1 MNTQQ
6 PFFVFRHFL
15 LSLLLPVVALACSGQ
30 LAAAELRFGNSIE
43 YVHPDEVEVVQY
55 CRKAGI
61 GYNLNNQTSNPGGG
75 GIVDTKEGRIIVL
88 YFRAQHALTLDQLK
102 PLSKAT
108 HLSNFNC
115 PSWADDEILGF
126 FTHPGRFP
134 KVTGLSIYGSKITD
148 EGLAG
153 LKNFP
158 KVASLNLESK
168 SITDKGIRH
177 LCRVPTFSFL
187 RLNATRITDK
197 GVSYLTDL
205 PDLSFLELKT
215 TQITDDGLEHL
226 GRLPKLHTLYL
237 DSTSITG
244 SGMKHLAPLKH
255 LRLLSLNNTP
265 FQDEGLAELAEHP
278 NLAKIE
284 VLYLANTKITDA
296 GCKAFESLNDLIVLT
311 VHETEVTDKGI
322 RHVKNMPGL
331 YNLVL
336 SDKVT
341 SKGRRWLAEN
351 ARFAPSL
358 QTQLRKAARA
368 AQNKKTNEVDLQ
380 AFRASLKGADAIVFH
395 LGQAS
400 GDPKTEEARQQLLEM
415 KADAIGPI
423 LRMAER
429 CNEQG
434 HPLSKDSRFKWN
446 YRNNV
451 SVILRAICP
460 KSMPALADHYAQ
472 SSGKRELISRALE
485 SGEDDL
491 IPHLEAWLQHESPLV
506 RREALQQLARRA
518 TIRWFGHGTAAH
530 STREHNSLHLSERG
544 RKQVYSLLT
553 DKDARVQQ
561 AACTEVVAVNDDLSV
576 KAETVAE
583 AALREKDSMTFYRM
597 QEALFYLADQQPID
611 SKELL
616 ALINGFMVV
625 LRKSDNTEAQHIAMR
640 QLGKLG
646 GKAEPAIGLLQGFR
660 ESADEKLAATAGH
673 ALDQIRRCPIT
684 LMRASEIPVD
694 IQNLVFTLSRYD
706 REAID
711 RATKELVR
719 RGPSMVRPLL
729 TAARGEVDEYYPPK
743 AAAIVAQWKQEDVL
757 PMLRPVFNQKGTSV
771 RLFVIYSI
779 SQMKWSELP
788 DVVKDSLEG
797 VDARVR
803 NQMRNSLSTLAKNA
817 TGQASQELARLIAAE
832 LKRPISD
839 WGLAS
844 RLTDSLTTCYPS
856 SSEVP
861 SLLTDILN
869 QDAQYTSAYACRALG
884 QIAHDHLA
892 GKSDDRKRI
901 VETILG
907 ALQTT
912 KNEDLKRE
920 CMGSLA
926 RFGPEARAAL
936 PILRQIQKE
945 GPKNLAT
952 SATHAITSIDPPS
965 KQTNRDP
972 QEPASEDP
980 GGAEEPPE

>member
-6 PFFVFRHFL
+6 PSVVFRHFL
-15 LSLLLPVVALACSGQ
+15 PFLILPVVLLACSGP

-55 CRKAGI
+55 CRQAGI

-88 YFRAQHALTLDQLK
+88 YFRAQHALTLKQLK

-115 PSWADDEILGF
+115 PAWAGNEILGF

-134 KVTGLSIYGSKITD
+134 RVTGLSIYGSKITD

-153 LKNFP
+153 LENFP
-158 KVASLNLESK
+158 IVASLNLESK
-168 SITDKGIRH
+168 SITDKGIRY
-177 LCRVPTFSFL
+177 LCKVPTFSFL
-187 RLNATRITDK
+187 RLNATRITDE

-205 PDLSFLELKT
+205 PNLSFLELKT
-215 TQITDDGLEHL
+215 TQITDGGLEHL

-237 DSTSITG
+237 DDTAITG
-244 SGMKHLAPLKH
+244 SGMKHLAPLKG

-265 FQDEGLAELAEHP
+265 FQNRGLAELAEHP

-296 GCKAFESLNDLIVLT
+296 GCEAFESLNDLIVLT

-322 RHVKNMPGL
+322 RHLKNMPGL

-336 SDKVT
+336 SNKVT
-341 SKGRRWLAEN
+341 NEGRRWLAEN

-358 QTQLRKAARA
+358 QTQLRNAARA
-368 AQNKKTNEVDLQ
+368 GQNRKTNEMDLQ
-380 AFRASLKGADAIVFH
+380 AFRASLKGADTIVFH

-400 GDPKTEEARQQLLEM
+400 GEPKTEEARQQLLKM

-423 LRMAER
+423 LDMAEK

-434 HPLSKDSRFKWN
+434 HPLGKDSRFKWN
-446 YRNNV
+446 FRNNA
-451 SVILRAICP
+451 SVILGAVCT
-460 KSMPALADHYAQ
+460 KSMPVLADHYAQ
-472 SSGKRELISRALE
+472 SSGKREVISRALE
-485 SGEDDL
+485 HGEDNL
-491 IPHLEAWLQHESPLV
+491 VPYLGAWLQHESPLV
-506 RREALQQLARRA
+506 RREALQQLARRG

-530 STREHNSLHLSERG
+530 ATSKHNSLHLSRSG
-544 RKQVYSLLT
+544 CKQVYTLLT
-553 DKDARVQQ
+553 DADARVQQ
-561 AACTEVVAVNDDLSV
+561 AACRVVVAVNDDLSV

-583 AALREKDSMTFYRM
+583 AALREKDSMTLYRM
-597 QEALFYLADQQPID
+597 QEALFFLADQQPID

-625 LRKSDNTEAQHIAMR
+625 LRKSDDTEAQHIAMH

-646 GKAEPAIGLLQGFR
+646 GKAERAIGLLQGFR
-660 ESADEKLAATAGH
+660 ESTDEKLAATAGR

-684 LMRASEIPVD
+684 LMRAAEIPVD
-694 IQNLVFTLSRYD
+694 VQNLVFTLTRYD

-743 AAAIVAQWKQEDVL
+743 AAAIVAKWKQEDVL
-757 PMLRPVFNQKGTSV
+757 PILRPVFNQKGTSM

-797 VDARVR
+797 VDAKVR
-803 NQMRNSLSTLAKNA
+803 YQMRNSLSTLARNT
-817 TGQASQELARLIAAE
+817 TGRASQELARLIAAE
-832 LKRPISD
+832 LKHPVSD

-844 RLTDSLTTCYPS
+844 RLTDSLTMCYPS

-861 SLLTDILN
+861 SLLIDILN

-884 QIAHDHLA
+884 KIAHDHYA
-892 GKSDDRKRI
+892 EKTRDRKEI
-901 VETILG
+901 IETILG
-907 ALQTT
+907 VLQTT

-920 CMGSLA
+920 CMGALA
-926 RFGPEARAAL
+926 RFGSEAREAL
-936 PILRQIQKE
+936 PSLRQIQKGGSE
-945 GPKNLAT
+945 GLAT
-952 SATHAITSIDPPS
+952 SATRAISSIV
-965 KQTNRDP
+965 R
-972 QEPASEDP
+972 ASNYP
-980 GGAEEPPE
+980 TR